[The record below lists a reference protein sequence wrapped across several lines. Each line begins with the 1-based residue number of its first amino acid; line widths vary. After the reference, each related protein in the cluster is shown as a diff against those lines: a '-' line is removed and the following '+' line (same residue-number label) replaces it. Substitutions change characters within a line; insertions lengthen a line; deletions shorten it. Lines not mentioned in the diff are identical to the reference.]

1 MNNTDF
7 EHYVKRK
14 VKQLEDRD
22 DQKKIDRIHTL
33 EDGCKRLRARI
44 SNPAFM
50 RPEDLERA
58 HRTLVQA
65 ETQLFL
71 ETR

>member
-1 MNNTDF
+1 MNNAEF
-7 EHYVKRK
+7 QKYVREK
-14 VKQLEDRD
+14 VKQLEAEKD
-22 DQKKIDRIHTL
+22 DKRIDRIHTL